1 MKKLLLLIVA
11 LSIGVSSLFAQTKQI
26 SGKVTAAD
34 DSSPIPGVSVAVK
47 GTTIGTIT
55 DTNGDFSLTAPENE
69 TLIFSFIGMKTV
81 EVPITTSTNYNVIM
95 EVRSIGVE
103 EVVVTAVGIKR
114 NSRSLTYAV
123 QQVSGDEVE
132 HKVET
137 DVIRALS
144 GRVAGVNITASS
156 GAAGA
161 ATNITIRGNSSAL
174 GSNQPL
180 FVVDGI
186 PFDNSQTNTQNPN
199 IHGSTYSNRALDI
212 DPNDIESIS
221 VLKGGSAAAL
231 YGTRAANGVIIIT
244 TKSGG
249 QINGKDFS
257 VSLTS
262 TYALEE
268 PAKLPKYQNE
278 YGQGANQRFNGGY
291 MGTWGP
297 RFDAPYLDGNG
308 IGGAPLFTVD
318 GVPSYTNHLGETVP
332 YQAHPDNVYDFFETG
347 TVFENSLSIS
357 GGDETTN
364 FITSMT
370 ANNHRGFIP
379 QTGLDKYSLKVA
391 GNKKIGDNLTI
402 GASLSYVNIF
412 QEGVPTGGFGVT
424 NTNIFGQLWI
434 IPRSYNLSGFPY
446 IDPNTSE
453 NIHYRDNL
461 DNPYYMAQENG
472 YTSSLNRVYGYGS
485 VNYDFSSELNLSY
498 KFGFNTYTD
507 QRQQIYAKSTQYNGG
522 NGAIF
527 EDVITNSQLEST
539 LLLSY
544 NKQLNENFNLTA
556 IAGWNINEV
565 KYTNQ
570 SYEGNDIVVHGI
582 NRIENTKTIIP
593 GLYNSEDKTRLVG
606 VFADVTLGFNNW
618 AFLNLTGRNDWSSTL
633 PIGENSFFY
642 PSATASMVLSDA
654 FDFNSDVITYLK
666 IYGGLS
672 RIGSDAFAYLT
683 RSTFDVNPNYGN
695 NLGNMEFPFNGIAAL
710 AMGDSRGNANI
721 KPEITKDWEIG
732 TDIQLFNSRL
742 GFDLTYYNRST
753 EDQIFFV
760 TVPATTGFI
769 QQAANAG
776 EISNK
781 GFEAAVKVRP
791 IYQPAGFKW
800 EILYNFSRNRSEI
813 VELFEGVEKI
823 SVGTNY
829 TGFDI
834 VHKVGEPFGMLE
846 FAKLRRDDENNLLIN
861 PETGYATTET
871 DVTTVS
877 DPNPDF
883 IMSLD
888 NQFSYKGFH
897 ASFLISYKKGGDIYS
912 NTVKAMRERGV
923 VEETA
928 VNREAGRVIKG
939 VYSDPENPDIAWL
952 VDGAKVENK
961 TIITTNDYY
970 FRGFPG
976 FENGVFDASVFRLR
990 EATIGYSFPKTL
1002 FTRTPIESL
1011 NLTLIGRNLWM
1022 YAPNIPHIDPELNAY
1037 GASNRQG
1044 IDFYYMPNARRI
1056 ALSLKVTF

>member
-11 LSIGVSSLFAQTKQI
+11 FCFGVSTIFAQTKQI
-26 SGKVTAAD
+26 SGKVTAD
-34 DSSPIPGVSVAVK
+34 DDGSPIPGVSVVVK
-47 GTTIGTIT
+47 GTTNGTT
-55 DTNGDFSLTAPENE
+55 TNVDGEFNMLVPENE
-69 TLIFSFIGMKTV
+69 TLVFSFVGMKTV
-81 EVPITTSTNYNVIM
+81 ELPVTNSAVYNVAM
-95 EVRSIGVE
+95 EVESIGVD

-114 NSRSLTYAV
+114 NARSLTYAV
-123 QQVSGDEVE
+123 QQVAGDDVE

-144 GRVAGVNITASS
+144 GRVAGVNITASG

-249 QINGKDFS
+249 KGDKSFN
-257 VSLTS
+257 VSFTS
-262 TYALEE
+262 SFALEE
-268 PAKLPKYQNE
+268 PAKMPSYQNE
-278 YGQGANQRFNGGY
+278 YGQGANQQFNPGY

-308 IGGAPLFTVD
+308 DTAATLFMHD
-318 GVPSYTNHLGETVP
+318 GVVSYVNHLGEIVP
-332 YQAHPDNVYDFFETG
+332 YKAFPNNVSDFFETG

-357 GGDETTN
+357 GGDENTN
-364 FITSMT
+364 FITSIT
-370 ANNHRGFIP
+370 ANNHDGFIP
-379 QTGLDKYSLKVA
+379 FTGLDKYSLKVA
-391 GNKKIGDNLTI
+391 GNKKIGNQLTV
-402 GASLSYVNIF
+402 GASLTYVNIL

-424 NTNIFGQLWI
+424 NTSIFGQLWI
-434 IPRSYNLSGFPY
+434 IPRSYDLSGFPY
-446 IDPNTSE
+446 IDPITQE
-453 NIHYRDNL
+453 NIHYRSDR
-461 DNPYYMAQENG
+461 DNPYYLAQENG
-472 YTSSLNRVYGYGS
+472 YTSTLNRVYGYGS
-485 VNYDFSSELNLSY
+485 LNYEFTSELNMNF
-498 KFGFNTYTD
+498 KFGFNNYTD
-507 QRQQIYAKSTQYNGG
+507 RRQQVYARSTQYNGG

-527 EDVITNSQLEST
+527 EDVISNSQIEST
-539 LLLSY
+539 LLLTY
-544 NKQLNENFNLTA
+544 NKQLSGAFNLTA
-556 IAGWNINEV
+556 IGGWNLSEN
-565 KYTNQ
+565 KYNNQ
-570 SYEGNDIVVHGI
+570 SLEGNDIIVHGI
-582 NRIENTKTIIP
+582 DRLENTKTIIP
-593 GLYNSEDKTRLVG
+593 GLYNSETKTRLVG
-606 VFADVTLGFNNW
+606 VFADITLGYNNW

-633 PIGENSFFY
+633 PIKENSFFY
-642 PSATASMVLSDA
+642 PSATASFVLTDA
-654 FDFNSDVITYLK
+654 LELNSDILSYLK
-666 IYGGLS
+666 VYGGLS

-683 RSTFDVNPNYGN
+683 RSTYDVNPNYGN
-695 NLGNMEFPFNGIAAL
+695 NLGNLEFPFKGTASL
-710 AMGDSRGNANI
+710 AMSDSRGNAEI
-721 KPEITKDWEIG
+721 KPEITKDWEVG
-732 TDIQLFNSRL
+732 ADIQLFNSRL
-742 GFDLTYYNRST
+742 AFDLTYYNRST

-760 TVPATTGFI
+760 TVPASTGFI

-781 GFEAAVKVRP
+781 GVEASVKIRP
-791 IYQPAGFKW
+791 VYKPTGLKW
-800 EILYNFSRNRSEI
+800 EMLYNFSRNRSEI
-813 VELFEGVEKI
+813 VELFEGVDKI

-829 TGFDI
+829 VGFDI

-846 FAKLRRDDENNLLIN
+846 FAKLRRDDEGNLLIN

-871 DVTTVS
+871 DVSVAS
-877 DPNPDF
+877 DPNPDY

-888 NQFSYKGFH
+888 NQFSYKGFR
-897 ASFLISYKKGGDIYS
+897 ASFLFSYRKGGDIYS
-912 NTVKAMRERGV
+912 NTVSSLRERGV

-928 VNREAGRVIKG
+928 VNREAGHIIKG
-939 VYSDPENPDIAWL
+939 VYADPDNPDIPWI
-952 VDGAKVENK
+952 VDGEKVENK
-961 TIITTNDYY
+961 TVITTNDYY

-990 EATIGYSFPKTL
+990 EATIGYSFPKTM
-1002 FTRTPIESL
+1002 FTKLPIESL

-1037 GASNRQG
+1037 GADNRQG
-1044 IDFYYMPNARRI
+1044 VDFYYMPNARRY